1 MADKSVATFSKKSDA
16 VTFEFFNHLHPDF
29 CMSQISKAV
38 IDLSNPTKNTR
49 T

>member
-1 MADKSVATFSKKSDA
+1 MKGKAKKILQTSDA
-16 VTFEFFNHLHPDF
+16 VTSEFFNHLHPDF